1 MSLTVVVMARSHTV
15 TNRFSISSGA
25 TPAYLQMTL
34 TTGILMFGKMSVD
47 IRVIVTTPTST
58 IRIAMTVKLYG
69 RLRANRTIHILWIRM
84 ELGAWPQSV
93 GPARRAD
100 PRKRSGQRGGSN
112 HADSTL
118 VFRAVGT
125 R

>member
-1 MSLTVVVMARSHTV
+1 
-15 TNRFSISSGA
+15 
-25 TPAYLQMTL
+25 MTL

-58 IRIAMTVKLYG
+58 IRMAMTVKLYG

-93 GPARRAD
+93 GSAHRAD
-100 PRKRSGQRGGSN
+100 PENVRGSV
-112 HADSTL
+112 ASL
-118 VFRAVGT
+118 IART
-125 R
+125 RLLYCAPFELASFLHQTAENRTRNT